1 MEGCVA
7 PDALARVLLGE
18 ADVPAWAAREGARVA
33 VVDVRG
39 NMTRKIVGARQV
51 AAHEFLRSVDAYVAE
66 LSGVD
71 AVVFHCQHSKVR
83 GPMCAARF
91 AERLREKSPESA
103 VKVLVL
109 TGGFIRFDHLFGTD
123 PRLVV
128 HA

>member
-71 AVVFHCQHSKVR
+71 AVVCGAVPPTPVVLDKLTACRVR
-83 GPMCAARF
+83 RQCP
-91 AERLREKSPESA
+91 
-103 VKVLVL
+103 
-109 TGGFIRFDHLFGTD
+109 LFC
-123 PRLVV
+123 LF
-128 HA
+128 